1 MPVLQVTIL
10 AHLVATSRA
19 ANHLADGEFVIAIR
33 PTAAAAADAA
43 DASQVTTCMSSFLL
57 VVDYCSVSF
66 KQ

>member
-1 MPVLQVTIL
+1 VSTL

-33 PTAAAAADAA
+33 PTAAAAADA
-43 DASQVTTCMSSFLL
+43 SHVTMSSFLL

-66 KQ
+66 K